1 MRVKLRIEKKKEGRE
16 GVGCKTMMDSLQWNF
31 RYRNPVY
38 LFFPD
43 SRNKYCLFDYL
54 SACIIILGG
63 CCRVGVWGRF
73 Y

>member
-1 MRVKLRIEKKKEGRE
+1 MEFQVSESGIFIFIRE
-16 GVGCKTMMDSLQWNF
+16 IN
-31 RYRNPVY
+31 
-38 LFFPD
+38 
-43 SRNKYCLFDYL
+43 CLFDYL

>member
-1 MRVKLRIEKKKEGRE
+1 MRVKLRVEKKKEGRE

-43 SRNKYCLFDYL
+43 SRNKLFVRLFICMYHNFRWML
-54 SACIIILGG
+54 
-63 CCRVGVWGRF
+63 
-73 Y
+73 